1 MYTDGLLLLMSSLY
15 IIYGCHTFMWNV
27 SFELCAKNVVI
38 FQSHEKASSVW
49 IPYYGIYE
57 HSLSSQKCAVATYI
71 YTIYQSNHLVIY
83 LYLILERKYVIM

>member
-1 MYTDGLLLLMSSLY
+1 
-15 IIYGCHTFMWNV
+15 MWNV

-38 FQSHEKASSVW
+38 FQSHEKASRVW

-57 HSLSSQKCAVATYI
+57 HPLSSQKCAVATYI

>member
-1 MYTDGLLLLMSSLY
+1 
-15 IIYGCHTFMWNV
+15 MWNV

-38 FQSHEKASSVW
+38 FQIHEKASSVW

-71 YTIYQSNHLVIY
+71 YFIYQNNHLVIY